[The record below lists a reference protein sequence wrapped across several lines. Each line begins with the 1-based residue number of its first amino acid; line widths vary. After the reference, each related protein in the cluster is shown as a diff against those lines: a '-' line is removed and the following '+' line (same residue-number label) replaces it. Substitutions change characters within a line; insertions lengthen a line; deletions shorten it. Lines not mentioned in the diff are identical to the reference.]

1 MPGSRRGLVA
11 PQNTFLESIVRKCS
25 GAHTAFILSN
35 AQIVDYPIVYS
46 NDGFTK
52 ISGYL
57 RTDLMNKS
65 STCNFMH
72 GELTSVDTQTKIRDA
87 LESCHIE
94 QVEVLLYKK
103 NKTPIWV
110 FMQIAPITNE
120 RDTVVL
126 YLCTFTDITA
136 LKQPIETE
144 DTKGGLSKFARIA
157 KSVTRN
163 RSILM
168 NFAAPTVKSTHI
180 DSTKPSQLPNLL
192 NLNAEVL
199 PSYRQ
204 EAPSTPPHIILHYC
218 TFKTVWDWVILLLTF
233 YTSLLVPYH
242 AAFRSKSLDDV
253 PLLVVDSIVD
263 VIFFI
268 DIILNFHTTYVHTK
282 SGEVISDPKRIRKTY
297 LKSWF
302 IIDLLA
308 CLPYDVFNAFQEA
321 EEIDIFQRYGSIFS
335 ALKVLRLLRLGRVFR
350 KLDNY
355 LEYGAAVLLLLIC
368 VFVLVAHWFACVWY
382 TIGFR
387 EGRGGPGKRMEYSWL
402 VKMDRELHYACIDS
416 YGNLTAYESN
426 GTCRKAA
433 YVTAL
438 YYTMSSLTSI
448 GFGNVAAN
456 SDNEKIFTCV
466 MMLIGSLLYATI
478 FGNVTTIFTQMYSA
492 TARYHEMLSSIREF
506 MRLHGMPNQL
516 NERIMDYVVSTWA
529 MTKGIDATKVLNYCP
544 KDMRADICV
553 HMNRSVFNEHPAFRL
568 ASDGC
573 LRALAVHFHIN
584 HSAPGDMLYH
594 CGESLDM
601 LCFIVSGSLEVIQDD
616 EVLAILS
623 TNDVFGDDFWSK
635 NRDNVGQSAANVRAL
650 TYCNLHQIR
659 RERLLEV
666 LDFYHPFSV
675 SFARNMVLTYNLRHR
690 VIFRKIAD
698 VKRERELAETR
709 KNEGL
714 DQISSDHPVRK
725 LISKFRKISQEN
737 RTNSQNNPNSNLSSI
752 TSTTS
757 TQQQSLSS
765 LPAIPETVI
774 QPASAE
780 PTDSSPTTNTASS
793 TSSILRLQLPTS
805 SASKQKDKL
814 ETISE
819 RIESKDSQ
827 TSQITSVNQSPPLQR
842 PPKSSKW
849 KWLTAGS
856 TEPDNNNNNNTSSK
870 PLLSNTK
877 PSITQQK
884 IINPFD
890 AILSDDDEAIQ
901 IRDNNERKQSIPL
914 SLFIPR
920 SAQHKKTSDE
930 ETDDQKQLD
939 ESHSDIN
946 LTFAPYRSIS
956 AAFGDHQLLSS
967 LIEIKND
974 LSTEVRALTKRM
986 SHIDEQ
992 ISQIFNFLSPLNNTN
1007 NNNNNNN
1014 NNTSTMTNN
1023 LSLDSKR
1030 PPSSS
1035 LPLPPPSAQ
1044 PKIPLSSPTVSLLPL
1059 TTTISSE
1066 TNPSSLSISPLFDAP
1081 SFYSDLNA
1089 NMSLFDDNHPL
1100 PTTTDTYDLPRQLRG
1115 TEQSILTP
1123 PIRQISDYD
1132 VTVLSIPPP
1141 PSVYNRS
1148 SSSSIIS
1155 LGASTTPRNSISNK
1169 IAPAPVPSSPINSKY
1184 PLNTKFQPISNTRYN
1199 PGRSPK
1205 PKTRSH
1211 HPSSRISSKHQQQP
1225 SPEKSTIIEL
1235 EPSIQENL
1243 SSKNVPLLSTPSK
1256 TTSTTKSSSGVFR
1269 RFTTSGGSTEKIT
1282 TITSSSPSTL
1292 LYPRTS
1298 DDEQP
1303 MSPASSGNDDDD
1315 HRLLTSTSSKF
1326 HHQTPL

>member
-1 MPGSRRGLVA
+1 
-11 PQNTFLESIVRKCS
+11 
-25 GAHTAFILSN
+25 
-35 AQIVDYPIVYS
+35 
-46 NDGFTK
+46 
-52 ISGYL
+52 
-57 RTDLMNKS
+57 
-65 STCNFMH
+65 
-72 GELTSVDTQTKIRDA
+72 
-87 LESCHIE
+87 
-94 QVEVLLYKK
+94 
-103 NKTPIWV
+103 
-110 FMQIAPITNE
+110 
-120 RDTVVL
+120 
-126 YLCTFTDITA
+126 
-136 LKQPIETE
+136 
-144 DTKGGLSKFARIA
+144 GLSKFARIA

-168 NFAAPTVKSTHI
+168 NFAAPNAKSTHT

-192 NLNAEVL
+192 NLSAEVL

-302 IIDLLA
+302 VIDLLA

-387 EGRGGPGKRMEYSWL
+387 EGRGGSGKRMEYSWL
-402 VKMDRELHYACIDS
+402 VKMDRELHYGCIDS

-635 NRDNVGQSAANVRAL
+635 NRDNIGQSAANVRAL

-666 LDFYHPFSV
+666 LDFYHPFSI

-690 VIFRKIAD
+690 VVFRKIAD

-709 KNEGL
+709 KNEGF

-737 RTNSQNNPNSNLSSI
+737 RTNSQSNSNISLLGSLN
-752 TSTTS
+752 STLI
-757 TQQQSLSS
+757 QSPS
-765 LPAIPETVI
+765 LPVIPETII
-774 QPASAE
+774 QPPSAE
-780 PTDSSPTTNTASS
+780 PMDSSS
-793 TSSILRLQLPTS
+793 TITIAPLTSLQLLQLPNS
-805 SASKQKDKL
+805 SSNKQRDKL

-819 RIESKDSQ
+819 RIETQGSQ
-827 TSQITSVNQSPPLQR
+827 ISQITSVNQSPPLQR

-849 KWLTAGS
+849 KWLMTGS
-856 TEPDNNNNNNTSSK
+856 VEPDNNTSAK
-870 PLLSNTK
+870 PLLPNTK
-877 PSITQQK
+877 IASAPQALKKTPA
-884 IINPFD
+884 NPFD
-890 AILSDDDEAIQ
+890 QRLSDDDGPTKIGEG
-901 IRDNNERKQSIPL
+901 NERRQSIPL

-920 SAQHKKTSDE
+920 VVQHTSSKILNE
-930 ETDDQKQLD
+930 EINDSKQLED
-939 ESHSDIN
+939 SHSDIN
-946 LTFAPYRSIS
+946 LSFTPYRSAS
-956 AAFGDHQLLSS
+956 TQFSDHQLLSS
-967 LIEIKND
+967 LLEIKHD
-974 LSTEVRALTKRM
+974 LSTEVRTLTKRM

-992 ISQIFNFLSPLNNTN
+992 IGQIFNFLSPLNTSSATN
-1007 NNNNNNN
+1007 D
-1014 NNTSTMTNN
+1014 
-1023 LSLDSKR
+1023 L
-1030 PPSSS
+1030 
-1035 LPLPPPSAQ
+1035 
-1044 PKIPLSSPTVSLLPL
+1044 PKIPKIASSSPTLSYTPPKPPSPTPTTSLLQL
-1059 TTTISSE
+1059 SGTVSHDTNTSSIS
-1066 TNPSSLSISPLFDAP
+1066 TSPLFETP
-1081 SFYSDLNA
+1081 SFYSNVNA
-1089 NMSLFDDNHPL
+1089 NMSLFDDNRPL
-1100 PTTTDTYDLPRQLRG
+1100 VETKDVHDLSRQSRTTERSMAT
-1115 TEQSILTP
+1115 S
-1123 PIRQISDYD
+1123 PIHQISYD
-1132 VTVLSIPPP
+1132 ATTLPIPSST
-1141 PSVYNRS
+1141 SVYNRS
-1148 SSSSIIS
+1148 ASSSIVS
-1155 LGASTTPRNSISNK
+1155 LGASTTSRSSISNK
-1169 IAPAPVPSSPINSKY
+1169 IAPAPAPPSPVNPKH
-1184 PLNTKFQPISNTRYN
+1184 PLSTKFQPISNTRYN

-1205 PKTRSH
+1205 PKIRSH
-1211 HPSSRISSKHQQQP
+1211 HSRSSSKHQQ
-1225 SPEKSTIIEL
+1225 PEKSTIIEL
-1235 EPSIQENL
+1235 ESLTQEDL
-1243 SSKNVPLLSTPSK
+1243 SNKNAPLLATSKKPPTP
-1256 TTSTTKSSSGVFR
+1256 TTKASSNVFR
-1269 RFTTSGGSTEKIT
+1269 RFLPSGSSTEKA
-1282 TITSSSPSTL
+1282 SMLSSPSTL
-1292 LYPRTS
+1292 LYPPTS
-1298 DDEQP
+1298 DDEHP

-1315 HRLLTSTSSKF
+1315 YRLLASASSKYD
-1326 HHQTPL
+1326 HQTSL

>member
-35 AQIVDYPIVYS
+35 AQILDYPIVYS

-57 RTDLMNKS
+57 RADLMNKS
-65 STCNFMH
+65 STCNFMY
-72 GELTSVDTQTKIRDA
+72 GDLTSTDTQTKIRDA
-87 LESCHIE
+87 LENCHIE
-94 QVEVLLYKK
+94 QIEVLLYKK

-110 FMQIAPITNE
+110 FMQIAPIINE

-144 DTKGGLSKFARIA
+144 DAKGGLSKFARIA

-168 NFAAPTVKSTHI
+168 NFTTTNAKAIQI
-180 DSTKPSQLPNLL
+180 DPTKPSQLPNLL
-192 NLNAEVL
+192 NLSAEVL

-302 IIDLLA
+302 VIDLLA

-321 EEIDIFQRYGSIFS
+321 EEIYIFQRYGSIFS

-659 RERLLEV
+659 RDRLLEV

-690 VIFRKIAD
+690 VVFRKIAD

-737 RTNSQNNPNSNLSSI
+737 RAASQNNP
-752 TSTTS
+752 TTS
-757 TQQQSLSS
+757 VPSAGSTNSS
-765 LPAIPETVI
+765 QPQPLLPIIPETAV
-774 QPASAE
+774 QPPSAE
-780 PTDSSPTTNTASS
+780 PMDTTPLLNTNSLASSLQLLQLPASS
-793 TSSILRLQLPTS
+793 TN
-805 SASKQKDKL
+805 KQRDKL

-819 RIESKDSQ
+819 RIESQESQ
-827 TSQITSVNQSPPLQR
+827 VSQITSLNQSPPLQR
-842 PPKSSKW
+842 HPKSSKW
-849 KWLTAGS
+849 KWLKTGS
-856 TEPDNNNNNNTSSK
+856 TEPESDTGIV
-870 PLLSNTK
+870 PAPAPTTPTIIK
-877 PSITQQK
+877 PSLIQTTN
-884 IINPFD
+884 NPFD
-890 AILSDDDEAIQ
+890 LNTSDDESQ
-901 IRDNNERKQSIPL
+901 SKTVFRSERRPSIPL
-914 SLFIPR
+914 SLFIPE
-920 SAQHKKTSDE
+920 SARRGSIKTFDDRTDE
-930 ETDDQKQLD
+930 QKQLN
-939 ESHSDIN
+939 ETHSDIN
-946 LTFAPYRSIS
+946 
-956 AAFGDHQLLSS
+956 AAFGPHRSVSSQFGEHQLLSS
-967 LIEIKND
+967 LFDIKTD
-974 LSTEVRALTKRM
+974 LSNEVRALTRRM
-986 SHIDEQ
+986 THIDEQ
-992 ISQIFNFLSPLNNTN
+992 ISQIFHFLSPLN
-1007 NNNNNNN
+1007 
-1014 NNTSTMTNN
+1014 TSTANN
-1023 LSLDSKR
+1023 LPSIPKPTSAT
-1030 PPSSS
+1030 PPQ
-1035 LPLPPPSAQ
+1035 LAPSPQ
-1044 PKIPLSSPTVSLLPL
+1044 PAPLSPL
-1059 TTTISSE
+1059 TTGLSPD
-1066 TNPSSLSISPLFDAP
+1066 TNVTSVAISPLFETA
-1081 SFYSDLNA
+1081 SFYSDLNSKT
-1089 NMSLFDDNHPL
+1089 NIY
-1100 PTTTDTYDLPRQLRG
+1100 DTNQPSPPITSDIHDSSRQSR
-1115 TEQSILTP
+1115 TSEQNPGTP
-1123 PIRQISDYD
+1123 PLRQISYYD
-1132 VTVLSIPPP
+1132 LAALSIPPP
-1141 PSVYNRS
+1141 SIYNRS
-1148 SSSSIIS
+1148 ASSSIAS
-1155 LGASTTPRNSISNK
+1155 LGGSTTSRGSISNK
-1169 IAPAPVPSSPINSKY
+1169 IAPAPVPSSPVSPKN
-1184 PLNTKFQPISNTRYN
+1184 PLTTRFQPISNTRYN

-1205 PKTRSH
+1205 LKSRLHHSRS
-1211 HPSSRISSKHQQQP
+1211 SGGKYQQQH
-1225 SPEKSTIIEL
+1225 PEKSTIIEL
-1235 EPSIQENL
+1235 ESPTQQSASN
-1243 SSKNVPLLSTPSK
+1243 KNVSLLSTSIKSPPTIKPSG
-1256 TTSTTKSSSGVFR
+1256 SVFR
-1269 RFTTSGGSTEKIT
+1269 RFMPGGGSSSTEKT
-1282 TITSSSPSTL
+1282 TITSSSTL
-1292 LYPRTS
+1292 LYPPTS
-1298 DDEQP
+1298 DDERA

-1315 HRLLTSTSSKF
+1315 YRPLTSSSNK
-1326 HHQTPL
+1326 HHHTPL

>member
-1 MPGSRRGLVA
+1 MHLLPLQNQSNSRALMPGSRRGLVA
-11 PQNTFLESIVRKCS
+11 PQNTFLESIIRKCS

-35 AQIVDYPIVYS
+35 AQIVEYPIVYS

-57 RTDLMNKS
+57 RADLMNKS
-65 STCNFMH
+65 STCNFMY
-72 GELTSVDTQTKIRDA
+72 GDLTSADTQSKIRDA
-87 LESCHIE
+87 LENCHIE

-168 NFAAPTVKSTHI
+168 NFATPTAKSIQI
-180 DSTKPSQLPNLL
+180 DPTKPSQLPNLL
-192 NLNAEVL
+192 NLSAEVL

-302 IIDLLA
+302 VIDLLA

-635 NRDNVGQSAANVRAL
+635 NRDTVGQSAANVRAL

-690 VIFRKIAD
+690 VVFRKIAD

-737 RTNSQNNPNSNLSSI
+737 RAASQNNPNTSVS
-752 TSTTS
+752 STTS
-757 TQQQSLSS
+757 TSSSQPPQSQQQQSTAGAM
-765 LPAIPETVI
+765 LPSIPETTI
-774 QPASAE
+774 QPPSAE
-780 PTDSSPTTNTASS
+780 PLDSSS
-793 TSSILRLQLPTS
+793 TSTSTIGSSSSALQLLQLPFS
-805 SASKQKDKL
+805 STNKQRDKL

-819 RIESKDSQ
+819 RIETQVSEI
-827 TSQITSVNQSPPLQR
+827 SQITSLNQSPPLQR
-842 PPKSSKW
+842 HPKSSKW
-849 KWLTAGS
+849 KWLKAGS
-856 TEPDNNNNNNTSSK
+856 TEPENDITK
-870 PLLSNTK
+870 PLVPTLK
-877 PSITQQK
+877 PAPVQSQST
-884 IINPFD
+884 NPFD
-890 AILSDDDEAIQ
+890 PNLSDDDALSKSTDG
-901 IRDNNERKQSIPL
+901 RRASIPL
-914 SLFIPR
+914 SLFVPR
-920 SAQHKKTSDE
+920 EARGMNLKASEEENDE
-930 ETDDQKQLD
+930 QKLLD

-946 LTFAPYRSIS
+946 TSFGPHRSVS
-956 AAFGDHQLLSS
+956 SQYVEHQLLSS

-974 LSTEVRALTKRM
+974 LSNEVRTLTKRM

-992 ISQIFNFLSPLNNTN
+992 ISQIFHFLSPLNTSVKN
-1007 NNNNNNN
+1007 NF
-1014 NNTSTMTNN
+1014 TPIV
-1023 LSLDSKR
+1023 R
-1030 PPSSS
+1030 PVPSS
-1035 LPLPPPSAQ
+1035 PPRKRSSPQAM
-1044 PKIPLSSPTVSLLPL
+1044 PLSPLATSLSP
-1059 TTTISSE
+1059 E
-1066 TNPSSLSISPLFDAP
+1066 TNVTSVAISPLFETP
-1081 SFYSDLNA
+1081 SFYSDLTSKTMNFDA
-1089 NMSLFDDNHPL
+1089 NQSSQ
-1100 PTTTDTYDLPRQLRG
+1100 PTTEMQNIPRKSKTTSDHTL
-1115 TEQSILTP
+1115 ITP
-1123 PIRQISDYD
+1123 PLRHISDFD
-1132 VTVLSIPPP
+1132 AGALSIPPP
-1141 PSVYNRS
+1141 PSIYNRTTS
-1148 SSSSIIS
+1148 STIAS
-1155 LGASTTPRNSISNK
+1155 LTASPASRGSISNK
-1169 IAPAPVPSSPINSKY
+1169 IAPAPITSSSSSVSPKHTFS
-1184 PLNTKFQPISNTRYN
+1184 TAFQPISNTRLN

-1205 PKTRSH
+1205 PKTRLQH
-1211 HPSSRISSKHQQQP
+1211 TRSSTRSQTKY
-1225 SPEKSTIIEL
+1225 PEKSTIIEL
-1235 EPSIQENL
+1235 ESPTQIDVLNKTE
-1243 SSKNVPLLSTPSK
+1243 PLLPVSNKPISTS
-1256 TTSTTKSSSGVFR
+1256 KSSSSVFR
-1269 RFTTSGGSTEKIT
+1269 RLIANTSGSTEKPT
-1282 TITSSSPSTL
+1282 MSSSSTL
-1292 LYPRTS
+1292 LYPPTS
-1298 DDEQP
+1298 DDEHP

-1315 HRLLTSTSSKF
+1315 YRPLTSSSSK

>member
-1 MPGSRRGLVA
+1 MHLLPLQNQTSARPLMPGSRRGLVA
-11 PQNTFLESIVRKCS
+11 PQNTFLESIIRKCS
-25 GAHTAFILSN
+25 GAHNAFVLSN
-35 AQIVDYPIVYS
+35 AEIVDYPIVYS

-52 ISGYL
+52 LSGYL
-57 RTDLMNKS
+57 RTDLLSKT
-65 STCNFMH
+65 STCGFMY
-72 GELTSVDTQTKIRDA
+72 GELTNAETQSKIRDA
-87 LESCHIE
+87 LENCHIE
-94 QVEVLLYKK
+94 QAEVLLYKK

-120 RDTVVL
+120 RDVVVL

-144 DTKGGLSKFARIA
+144 DAKSGLSKFARIA

-168 NFAAPTVKSTHI
+168 NFAAPNTKSITI
-180 DSTKPSQLPNLL
+180 DPTKPSHLPNLL
-192 NLNAEVL
+192 NLSAEVL

-242 AAFRSKSLDDV
+242 AAFKSKSLDDV
-253 PLLVVDSIVD
+253 PLLVIDSIVD

-302 IIDLLA
+302 VIDLLA

-321 EEIDIFQRYGSIFS
+321 EERYGSIFS

-402 VKMDRELHYACIDS
+402 VKMDRELHYACIDP

-623 TNDVFGDDFWSK
+623 INDVFGDDFWSK
-635 NRDNVGQSAANVRAL
+635 FRDSVGQSAANVRAL
-650 TYCNLHQIR
+650 TYCNIHQIR

-666 LDFYHPFSV
+666 LDFYHPFSI

-698 VKRERELAETR
+698 VKRELELAELR

-714 DQISSDHPVRK
+714 DQIGSDHPVRK

-737 RTNSQNNPNSNLSSI
+737 RAAAQNISNVSTPPTTSVSPPSQQPSPPSTIPTIGQSTNTEANDFSTRTNI
-752 TSTTS
+752 TSLPP
-757 TQQQSLSS
+757 SL
-765 LPAIPETVI
+765 
-774 QPASAE
+774 
-780 PTDSSPTTNTASS
+780 
-793 TSSILRLQLPTS
+793 LQLPPS
-805 SASKQKDKL
+805 STLKSRDKL

-819 RIESKDSQ
+819 RIETQESQ
-827 TSQITSVNQSPPLQR
+827 ISQITSVHQSPPLQR

-849 KWLTAGS
+849 KWLKTGS
-856 TEPDNNNNNNTSSK
+856 TGPGADSPPRKSGPNIK
-870 PLLSNTK
+870 QM
-877 PSITQQK
+877 QQLPA
-884 IINPFD
+884 NPFD
-890 AILSDDDEAIQ
+890 SNITDEDLHENAE
-901 IRDNNERKQSIPL
+901 NGSERRLSIPL

-920 SAQHKKTSDE
+920 SARHEGTKATEDSS
-930 ETDDQKQLD
+930 DDQKQLD

-946 LTFAPYRSIS
+946 T
-956 AAFGDHQLLSS
+956 AFGPRRSTSSPFSDHILLSS

-974 LSTEVRALTKRM
+974 LSNEVRALTKRM
-986 SHIDEQ
+986 IHIDEQ
-992 ISQIFNFLSPLNNTN
+992 ISQIFNFLSPLQPSIINNPQQIL
-1007 NNNNNNN
+1007 
-1014 NNTSTMTNN
+1014 NTTQPSSIPSQSS
-1023 LSLDSKR
+1023 SLL
-1030 PPSSS
+1030 PPSS
-1035 LPLPPPSAQ
+1035 LN
-1044 PKIPLSSPTVSLLPL
+1044 
-1059 TTTISSE
+1059 TTTRHSE
-1066 TNPSSLSISPLFDAP
+1066 TNTTIPTFLQMFEEP
-1081 SFYSDLNA
+1081 SFYSDINPKIPFFDA
-1089 NMSLFDDNHPL
+1089 NQSSSPITDVFDIPVQSKTNDPSLA
-1100 PTTTDTYDLPRQLRG
+1100 TSST
-1115 TEQSILTP
+1115 S
-1123 PIRQISDYD
+1123 QISDYD
-1132 VTVLSIPPP
+1132 STPLSIPPP
-1141 PSVYNRS
+1141 PSIYNRS
-1148 SSSSIIS
+1148 ASSSVIT
-1155 LGASTTPRNSISNK
+1155 LGISTTPYGSISNK
-1169 IAPAPVPSSPINSKY
+1169 IVPAPTSSKQ
-1184 PLNTKFQPISNTRYN
+1184 PLTASFRPISNTRFN
-1199 PGRSPK
+1199 PGHSPK
-1205 PKTRSH
+1205 PKARSH
-1211 HPSSRISSKHQQQP
+1211 QNRSNVKHRQQT
-1225 SPEKSTIIEL
+1225 EKSTIIEL
-1235 EPSIQENL
+1235 D
-1243 SSKNVPLLSTPSK
+1243 SSSQNDATNKNVPLFSTLS
-1256 TTSTTKSSSGVFR
+1256 STTKSGSKVFR
-1269 RFTTSGGSTEKIT
+1269 RFMGSGNNAEKT
-1282 TITSSSPSTL
+1282 TISSTTL
-1292 LYPRTS
+1292 LYPPTS
-1298 DDEQP
+1298 DDEHP
-1303 MSPASSGNDDDD
+1303 MSPTSSGNDDDD
-1315 HRLLTSTSSKF
+1315 HRPLTSSSNKH

>member
-11 PQNTFLESIVRKCS
+11 PQNTFLESIIRKCS
-25 GAHTAFILSN
+25 GAHNAFILSN

-46 NDGFTK
+46 NDGYTK
-52 ISGYL
+52 LSGFL
-57 RTDLMNKS
+57 RTELMNKS
-65 STCNFMH
+65 STCSFMY
-72 GELTSVDTQTKIRDA
+72 GELTNVETQTKIRDA
-87 LESCHIE
+87 LENCHIE

-136 LKQPIETE
+136 LKQPIEIE
-144 DTKGGLSKFARIA
+144 DAKTGLSKFARIA

-168 NFAAPTVKSTHI
+168 NFTGPTTKSITI
-180 DSTKPSQLPNLL
+180 DPTKPSQLPNLL
-192 NLNAEVL
+192 NLSAEVL

-204 EAPSTPPHIILHYC
+204 EAPNTPPHIILHYC

-242 AAFRSKSLDDV
+242 AAFKSKSLDDV
-253 PLLVVDSIVD
+253 PLLVIDSIVD

-302 IIDLLA
+302 VIDLLA

-321 EEIDIFQRYGSIFS
+321 EERYGSIFS

-382 TIGFR
+382 TIGFQ

-416 YGNLTAYESN
+416 YGNMTAYESN

-492 TARYHEMLSSIREF
+492 TARYHDMLSSIREF

-623 TNDVFGDDFWSK
+623 VNDVFGDDFWSK
-635 NRDNVGQSAANVRAL
+635 NRDSVGQSAANVRAL
-650 TYCNLHQIR
+650 TYCNIHQIR

-666 LDFYHPFSV
+666 LDFYHPFSI

-690 VIFRKIAD
+690 VIYRKIAD
-698 VKRERELAETR
+698 VKRERELAEIR

-714 DQISSDHPVRK
+714 DQLGSDHPVRK

-737 RTNSQNNPNSNLSSI
+737 RGTNQINPSNQ
-752 TSTTS
+752 TPPTTS
-757 TQQQSLSS
+757 LNSPAQQTKPSSTLS
-765 LPAIPETVI
+765 ATN
-774 QPASAE
+774 QPPPPPQLQPNTDSN
-780 PTDSSPTTNTASS
+780 DSSPTTNTA
-793 TSSILRLQLPTS
+793 TSLAQHLQLPLPSTI
-805 SASKQKDKL
+805 KPRDKL

-819 RIESKDSQ
+819 RIETQESQ
-827 TSQITSVNQSPPLQR
+827 LSQITSVHQSPPLQR
-842 PPKSSKW
+842 APKSSKW
-849 KWLTAGS
+849 KWLKTGS
-856 TEPDNNNNNNTSSK
+856 TGPEVDSPPKVGVAVLK
-870 PLLSNTK
+870 PPTLPTIVR
-877 PSITQQK
+877 PST
-884 IINPFD
+884 NPFD
-890 AILSDDDEAIQ
+890 SNLTEDD
-901 IRDNNERKQSIPL
+901 IREQMSNENERRLSIPL

-920 SAQHKKTSDE
+920 SAQQHDSTKATTEEGIDE
-930 ETDDQKQLD
+930 NKRLD

-946 LTFAPYRSIS
+946 
-956 AAFGDHQLLSS
+956 AAFGPRSSISSPYSDHHPLLSS
-967 LIEIKND
+967 LLEIKND
-974 LSTEVRALTKRM
+974 LSTEVRTLTRRM
-986 SHIDEQ
+986 SHIDHQ
-992 ISQIFNFLSPLNNTN
+992 ISQIYNILSPFY
-1007 NNNNNNN
+1007 
-1014 NNTSTMTNN
+1014 SSTNN
-1023 LSLDSKR
+1023 L
-1030 PPSSS
+1030 PPPPPPAPSFSTVTS
-1035 LPLPPPSAQ
+1035 VNQLPLISPVR
-1044 PKIPLSSPTVSLLPL
+1044 PTVLPL
-1059 TTTISSE
+1059 TSTTSSD
-1066 TNPSSLSISPLFDAP
+1066 TKPTTDLKISPLFETS
-1081 SFYSDLNA
+1081 SFYADSNTGTQYFDVNQSSSTISDIHDESFLSKTNDR
-1089 NMSLFDDNHPL
+1089 SV
-1100 PTTTDTYDLPRQLRG
+1100 
-1115 TEQSILTP
+1115 TP
-1123 PIRQISDYD
+1123 STPRQISDSD
-1132 VTVLSIPPP
+1132 SVVLSIPPP

-1148 SSSSIIS
+1148 AASSLAS
-1155 LGASTTPRNSISNK
+1155 LGISATPRGSVSNK
-1169 IAPAPVPSSPINSKY
+1169 VAPASFRPIA
-1184 PLNTKFQPISNTRYN
+1184 NTRFT

-1205 PKTRSH
+1205 TKTRSH
-1211 HPSSRISSKHQQQP
+1211 HHHRSNVKHQQLTEQ
-1225 SPEKSTIIEL
+1225 STIIEL
-1235 EPSIQENL
+1235 EPSPPKDTTN
-1243 SSKNVPLLSTPSK
+1243 KNVPLLPTSSSSTS
-1256 TTSTTKSSSGVFR
+1256 TKSSSSVFR
-1269 RFTTSGGSTEKIT
+1269 RFMIGSSNSAEKSGM
-1282 TITSSSPSTL
+1282 SSSTL
-1292 LYPRTS
+1292 LYPPTS
-1298 DDEQP
+1298 DDDRP
-1303 MSPASSGNDDDD
+1303 TSPASSGNDDDD
-1315 HRLLTSTSSKF
+1315 YRPLTSSSNK
-1326 HHQTPL
+1326 HHHTPL

>member
-11 PQNTFLESIVRKCS
+11 PQNTFLESIIRKCS
-25 GAHTAFILSN
+25 GAHTAFVLSN
-35 AQIVDYPIVYS
+35 AEILDYPIVYS

-52 ISGYL
+52 LSGYL
-57 RTDLMNKS
+57 RTDLLSKS
-65 STCNFMH
+65 STCNFMY
-72 GELTSVDTQTKIRDA
+72 GELTNSETQSKIRDA
-87 LESCHIE
+87 LENCHIE

-120 RDTVVL
+120 RDAVVL

-144 DTKGGLSKFARIA
+144 DTKSGLSKFARIA

-168 NFAAPTVKSTHI
+168 NFAAPNAKSITI
-180 DSTKPSQLPNLL
+180 DPTKPSHLPNLL
-192 NLNAEVL
+192 NLSAEVL

-242 AAFRSKSLDDV
+242 AAFKSKSLDDV

-302 IIDLLA
+302 VIDLLA

-321 EEIDIFQRYGSIFS
+321 EERYGSIFS

-601 LCFIVSGSLEVIQDD
+601 LCFIASGSLEVIQDD

-623 TNDVFGDDFWSK
+623 INDVFGDDFWSK
-635 NRDNVGQSAANVRAL
+635 HRDSVGQSAANVRAL
-650 TYCNLHQIR
+650 TYCNIHQIR

-666 LDFYHPFSV
+666 LDFYHPFSI
-675 SFARNMVLTYNLRHR
+675 SFARNMLLTYNLRQR
-690 VIFRKIAD
+690 VVFRKIAD
-698 VKRERELAETR
+698 VKRERELAELR

-737 RTNSQNNPNSNLSSI
+737 RAASQTISN
-752 TSTTS
+752 
-757 TQQQSLSS
+757 
-765 LPAIPETVI
+765 V
-774 QPASAE
+774 
-780 PTDSSPTTNTASS
+780 PTPPTTIVSPPSQQPSPPSPLS
-793 TSSILRLQLPTS
+793 TIGQSPSTEAYDSLTRTNMTSLPTS
-805 SASKQKDKL
+805 HLQLHPSSTLKSRDKL

-819 RIESKDSQ
+819 RIETQESQ
-827 TSQITSVNQSPPLQR
+827 LSQITSVHQSPPLQR

-849 KWLTAGS
+849 KWLKTGS
-856 TEPDNNNNNNTSSK
+856 TGPEADSPPRKTGSS
-870 PLLSNTK
+870 TK
-877 PSITQQK
+877 QIQQPST
-884 IINPFD
+884 NPFD
-890 AILSDDDEAIQ
+890 SNLTDEDTHGKAE
-901 IRDNNERKQSIPL
+901 DGDERRLSIPL

-920 SAQHKKTSDE
+920 SVRQEGTKVTEDIN
-930 ETDDQKQLD
+930 DDQKQLD

-946 LTFAPYRSIS
+946 TAFGPRRSIS
-956 AAFGDHQLLSS
+956 SPFSDHPLLSS
-967 LIEIKND
+967 LIDIKND
-974 LSTEVRALTKRM
+974 LSNEVRALTKRM
-986 SHIDEQ
+986 IHIDEQ
-992 ISQIFNFLSPLNNTN
+992 ISQIFNFLSPLHSSI
-1007 NNNNNNN
+1007 N
-1014 NNTSTMTNN
+1014 NNTQQVLDTTQSSSIPSQPS
-1023 LSLDSKR
+1023 SLL
-1030 PPSSS
+1030 PPSSLNITTS
-1035 LPLPPPSAQ
+1035 HSKTNTSTLKFPKMFEEPSYYSDINTIIPFFDANQSSSPITDVSIQ
-1044 PKIPLSSPTVSLLPL
+1044 PKTNDPLL
-1059 TTTISSE
+1059 TISS
-1066 TNPSSLSISPLFDAP
+1066 TC
-1081 SFYSDLNA
+1081 
-1089 NMSLFDDNHPL
+1089 
-1100 PTTTDTYDLPRQLRG
+1100 
-1115 TEQSILTP
+1115 
-1123 PIRQISDYD
+1123 QISDYD
-1132 VTVLSIPPP
+1132 STPLSIPPP

-1148 SSSSIIS
+1148 ASSSVVT
-1155 LGASTTPRNSISNK
+1155 LGISTTPHGSISNK
-1169 IAPAPVPSSPINSKY
+1169 IVPAPTSSKH
-1184 PLNTKFQPISNTRYN
+1184 PLSASFRPISNTRFN

-1205 PKTRSH
+1205 PKARSH
-1211 HPSSRISSKHQQQP
+1211 QNRSNVKHRQQ
-1225 SPEKSTIIEL
+1225 PEKSTIIEL
-1235 EPSIQENL
+1235 EPSTQNDTTN
-1243 SSKNVPLLSTPSK
+1243 KNVPLFSTLS
-1256 TTSTTKSSSGVFR
+1256 STTKSGSKVFR
-1269 RFTTSGGSTEKIT
+1269 RFMG
-1282 TITSSSPSTL
+1282 SSSNAEKTTMSSTTL
-1292 LYPRTS
+1292 LYPPTS
-1298 DDEQP
+1298 DDEHP
-1303 MSPASSGNDDDD
+1303 MSPTSSGNDDDD
-1315 HRLLTSTSSKF
+1315 HRPLTSSSSKY

>member
-11 PQNTFLESIVRKCS
+11 PQNTFLESIIRKCS

-52 ISGYL
+52 LSGCL
-57 RTDLMNKS
+57 RTELMNKS
-65 STCNFMH
+65 STCNFMY
-72 GELTSVDTQTKIRDA
+72 GELTSTETQTKIRDA
-87 LESCHIE
+87 LENCHIE

-144 DTKGGLSKFARIA
+144 DSKTGLSKFARIA

-163 RSILM
+163 RSILL
-168 NFAAPTVKSTHI
+168 NFAATNTKSIVI
-180 DSTKPSQLPNLL
+180 DPTKPSQFPNLL
-192 NLNAEVL
+192 NLSAEVL

-242 AAFRSKSLDDV
+242 AAFKSKSLDDV
-253 PLLVVDSIVD
+253 PLLVIDSIVD

-302 IIDLLA
+302 VIDLLA

-321 EEIDIFQRYGSIFS
+321 EERYGSIFS

-382 TIGFR
+382 TIGFQ

-492 TARYHEMLSSIREF
+492 TARYHDMLSSIREF

-623 TNDVFGDDFWSK
+623 MNDVFGDDFWSK
-635 NRDNVGQSAANVRAL
+635 NRDSIGQSAANVRAL
-650 TYCNLHQIR
+650 TYCNIHQIR

-666 LDFYHPFSV
+666 LDFYHPFSI

-690 VIFRKIAD
+690 VIYRKIAD
-698 VKRERELAETR
+698 LKRERELAEIR

-714 DQISSDHPVRK
+714 DQLGSDHPVRK
-725 LISKFRKISQEN
+725 LFSKFRKISQEN
-737 RTNSQNNPNSNLSSI
+737 RTGAQVNPSSQTPPTTSANSPPQHTKPTSI
-752 TSTTS
+752 TTI
-757 TQQQSLSS
+757 
-765 LPAIPETVI
+765 AIPPVA
-774 QPASAE
+774 QPPPSI
-780 PTDSSPTTNTASS
+780 DSNDLSPEKNPMFSLAQH
-793 TSSILRLQLPTS
+793 LQLPPPSTV
-805 SASKQKDKL
+805 KPRDKL

-819 RIESKDSQ
+819 RIETQESQ
-827 TSQITSVNQSPPLQR
+827 ISQITSVHQSPPLQR
-842 PPKSSKW
+842 APKSSKW
-849 KWLTAGS
+849 KWLKTGS
-856 TEPDNNNNNNTSSK
+856 TGPETDSPPKTVGSAMK
-870 PLLSNTK
+870 PLVP
-877 PSITQQK
+877 PSIVQPST
-884 IINPFD
+884 NPFD
-890 AILSDDDEAIQ
+890 SNLTDDDLHDQASNGND
-901 IRDNNERKQSIPL
+901 RRPSIPL

-920 SAQHKKTSDE
+920 AAQRHGDAQGTTDGTSDE
-930 ETDDQKQLD
+930 SKHLD

-946 LTFAPYRSIS
+946 AAFGPRRSIS
-956 AAFGDHQLLSS
+956 SPYSDHHLLSS

-974 LSTEVRALTKRM
+974 LSAEVRALTRRM
-986 SHIDEQ
+986 VHIDEQ
-992 ISQIFNFLSPLNNTN
+992 ISQIHNILSPFYPSTNAILPEEERPPPLLSSPRPSLASHTNQPSPNSPVRPKDLHLSPKTSVDAKSIADVKASPLFETSSFYTDVNTRTQYFDAN
-1007 NNNNNNN
+1007 QSS
-1014 NNTSTMTNN
+1014 STISDVHEGSIPSKTNDRSMT
-1023 LSLDSKR
+1023 
-1030 PPSSS
+1030 PPSS
-1035 LPLPPPSAQ
+1035 
-1044 PKIPLSSPTVSLLPL
+1044 
-1059 TTTISSE
+1059 
-1066 TNPSSLSISPLFDAP
+1066 
-1081 SFYSDLNA
+1081 
-1089 NMSLFDDNHPL
+1089 
-1100 PTTTDTYDLPRQLRG
+1100 
-1115 TEQSILTP
+1115 
-1123 PIRQISDYD
+1123 RQISDTD
-1132 VTVLSIPPP
+1132 SVVLSIPPP

-1148 SSSSIIS
+1148 AASSLAS
-1155 LGASTTPRNSISNK
+1155 LGISSTPRGSASNK
-1169 IAPAPVPSSPINSKY
+1169 VAPASFR
-1184 PLNTKFQPISNTRYN
+1184 PLSNTRYN

-1205 PKTRSH
+1205 MKTRSQH
-1211 HPSSRISSKHQQQP
+1211 NRTHMKRQQLAEQ
-1225 SPEKSTIIEL
+1225 STIIEL
-1235 EPSIQENL
+1235 ESPLPKDTTN
-1243 SSKNVPLLSTPSK
+1243 KNVPLLPTPS
-1256 TTSTTKSSSGVFR
+1256 TTGTKSSTNVFR
-1269 RFTTSGGSTEKIT
+1269 RFMIGSNNNADKSTM
-1282 TITSSSPSTL
+1282 SSSTL
-1292 LYPRTS
+1292 LYPPTS
-1298 DDEQP
+1298 DDDHP
-1303 MSPASSGNDDDD
+1303 ASPVSSGNDDDD
-1315 HRLLTSTSSKF
+1315 YRPLTSSSNR
-1326 HHQTPL
+1326 HHHHTPL

>member
-1 MPGSRRGLVA
+1 MHLLPLQNQTSARALMPGSRRGLVA
-11 PQNTFLESIVRKCS
+11 PQNTFLESIIRKCS

-35 AQIVDYPIVYS
+35 AQIVDYPIVFS

-65 STCNFMH
+65 STCSFMY
-72 GELTSVDTQTKIRDA
+72 GELTDVDTQAKIRDA
-87 LESCHIE
+87 LENCHIE

-110 FMQIAPITNE
+110 FMQVAPITNE
-120 RDTVVL
+120 RDTVVI

-168 NFAAPTVKSTHI
+168 NFAAPNAKSTHT

-192 NLNAEVL
+192 NLSAEVL

-302 IIDLLA
+302 VIDLLA

-402 VKMDRELHYACIDS
+402 VKMDRELYYGCIDS

-635 NRDNVGQSAANVRAL
+635 NRDNIGQSAANVRAL

-690 VIFRKIAD
+690 VVFRKIAD

-709 KNEGL
+709 KNEGF

-737 RTNSQNNPNSNLSSI
+737 RTSSQSNSNVSLLGSFN
-752 TSTTS
+752 STII
-757 TQQQSLSS
+757 QSPS

-774 QPASAE
+774 QPPSAE
-780 PTDSSPTTNTASS
+780 PMDSSSTTTIAAS
-793 TSSILRLQLPTS
+793 TSFQHLQLPNS
-805 SASKQKDKL
+805 SSNKQRDKL

-819 RIESKDSQ
+819 RIETQNSQ
-827 TSQITSVNQSPPLQR
+827 ISQITSVNQSPPLQR

-849 KWLTAGS
+849 KWLMTGS
-856 TEPDNNNNNNTSSK
+856 VEPDNNTSAK
-870 PLLSNTK
+870 PLLPNTK
-877 PSITQQK
+877 IASASQALKKTP
-884 IINPFD
+884 INPFD
-890 AILSDDDEAIQ
+890 QRLSDDDEPTKI
-901 IRDNNERKQSIPL
+901 DEGNERKQSIPL
-914 SLFIPR
+914 SLFVPR
-920 SAQHKKTSDE
+920 AVQHTSSKILNE
-930 ETDDQKQLD
+930 EINYSKQLED
-939 ESHSDIN
+939 SHSDIN
-946 LTFAPYRSIS
+946 LSFSRYRSAS
-956 AAFGDHQLLSS
+956 TQFSDHQLLSS
-967 LIEIKND
+967 LLEIKHD
-974 LSTEVRALTKRM
+974 LSTEVRTLTKRM

-992 ISQIFNFLSPLNNTN
+992 IGQIFNFLSPLYTSSATN
-1007 NNNNNNN
+1007 DLPKIAEIASSSPAPPSTPHKPQNLTLTTSLLQLNGTISNDT
-1014 NNTSTMTNN
+1014 NTS
-1023 LSLDSKR
+1023 S
-1030 PPSSS
+1030 
-1035 LPLPPPSAQ
+1035 
-1044 PKIPLSSPTVSLLPL
+1044 V
-1059 TTTISSE
+1059 
-1066 TNPSSLSISPLFDAP
+1066 SISPLFETS
-1081 SFYSDLNA
+1081 SFYSDVNA
-1089 NMSLFDDNHPL
+1089 NMSLFDDNRPL
-1100 PTTTDTYDLPRQLRG
+1100 VATKDVHDLSRQPRT
-1115 TEQSILTP
+1115 TEQAMTTP
-1123 PIRQISDYD
+1123 PIREISYD
-1132 VTVLSIPPP
+1132 ITALPILSST
-1141 PSVYNRS
+1141 SVYNRS
-1148 SSSSIIS
+1148 ASSSIVS
-1155 LGASTTPRNSISNK
+1155 LGASTASRSSISNK
-1169 IAPAPVPSSPINSKY
+1169 IAPAPPSPVNSKH
-1184 PLNTKFQPISNTRYN
+1184 PLSTKFQPISNTRYN

-1205 PKTRSH
+1205 PKIRSH
-1211 HPSSRISSKHQQQP
+1211 HNRSSIKHPQ
-1225 SPEKSTIIEL
+1225 PEKSTIIEL
-1235 EPSIQENL
+1235 ESPTQEDL
-1243 SSKNVPLLSTPSK
+1243 SNKNDPLLATSKKPPTPTSTP
-1256 TTSTTKSSSGVFR
+1256 TPTTKASSNVFR
-1269 RFTTSGGSTEKIT
+1269 RFLSSGSNTEKA
-1282 TITSSSPSTL
+1282 SMLSSPSTL
-1292 LYPRTS
+1292 LYPPTS
-1298 DDEQP
+1298 DDEHP

-1315 HRLLTSTSSKF
+1315 YRLLASASSKYD
-1326 HHQTPL
+1326 HQTPL